1 KMYDAMSE
9 VRAAEEPA
17 VAGPTTPEAAA
28 SLAVETTPPTAVAEA
43 SLEVVATPPA
53 VASEMPMAEVETAP
67 ESGMPLSEM
76 ADFAPVQ
83 AEDARLV
90 KVVFFYSDGHFEEYA
105 RR

>member
-1 KMYDAMSE
+1 
-9 VRAAEEPA
+9 
-17 VAGPTTPEAAA
+17 
-28 SLAVETTPPTAVAEA
+28 AEA
-43 SLEVVATPPA
+43 SLEVATPPA
-53 VASEMPMAEVETAP
+53 VASEMPPMTEEMPMAEVETAP
-67 ESGMPLSEM
+67 EPGMPLSEM